1 MSVSKLSQHPN
12 LMGAAQRAS
21 SSGQTGSTGAGKLSP
36 DDLRILAHRGL
47 TPGGKKQAPARRA
60 PPAPPKKKLVM
71 KSAKPDNYNAETY
84 APGVK

>member
-1 MSVSKLSQHPN
+1 
-12 LMGAAQRAS
+12 
-21 SSGQTGSTGAGKLSP
+21 LSP